1 MNFNSEI
8 KYYPSSY
15 TLYIYLEKDMDESI
29 KKLYRKSS
37 CTSNEN
43 YFKKLSNTFDAG
55 YDLFLP
61 ENVTIENKS
70 TKLIDYKI
78 KCAMKMGDRYV
89 GYYLYPRSSTGT
101 KTPLR
106 MSNSIGIIDSGYRGN
121 LKVSLDNIYFNNK
134 DFNMEKGNRYIQICP
149 PNLEYPIKTVIVN
162 NIDDLGVS
170 ERDIGGFGSTGK

>member
-43 YFKKLSNTFDAG
+43 YFKKLSNTFNAG

>member
-8 KYYPSSY
+8 KCYPSSY
-15 TLYIYLEKDMDESI
+15 TLYIYLEEDMDESI

-37 CTSNEN
+37 STSNEN

-89 GYYLYPRSSTGT
+89 GYYLYPRSSTGS

-121 LKVSLDNIYFNNK
+121 LKVALDNIYFNNK

-162 NIDDLGVS
+162 NVDDLGVS